1 MNEADD
7 QQKKDGSQKQKVE
20 IVIYTNGSS
29 EYLKEVLK
37 WTDGLGW
44 CQYRLSSQDDPEMTG
59 NLLQDVNAILKK
71 VNKERS

>member
-1 MNEADD
+1 
-7 QQKKDGSQKQKVE
+7 
-20 IVIYTNGSS
+20 
-29 EYLKEVLK
+29 LKEVLK